1 MRKNSKKLAESSVDL
16 FEDLEQIK
24 DSLAAITADV
34 KTKTAEMLARS
45 VESAKGKSAE
55 IQENVDAYVTDRPYK
70 FMGMAILTGIV
81 LGYLLHKDD

>member
-16 FEDLEQIK
+16 FDDLEQIK